1 MLSATPAGSAQSL
14 GGLVLFLKSKKTSLP
29 YVEVDSV
36 HDSDAR
42 WISSSLTERPHRSQ
56 TDTAHPAGREKK
68 RAPVRRR
75 VPVRGR
81 GRVVEIFP
89 RKQTICTLV
98 CTVTQ
103 RYRTLRRH
111 AQQEH
116 SNVKPFQAKLIRSQ
130 WVSAVG
136 GIPSLP
142 HPLGTPARCPST
154 SCFLT
159 DHNQRRP
166 RPHLSPPLPRS
177 QHAAISSE

>member
-1 MLSATPAGSAQSL
+1 MALACVGDAMLSATPAGSAQSL
-14 GGLVLFLKSKKTSLP
+14 GGLVVFKRLLSHTLKSTVSMTAMRDGSRPLLQNDLIGHRLDTRLTRP
-29 YVEVDSV
+29 A
-36 HDSDAR
+36 AR
-42 WISSSLTERPHRSQ
+42 KSARL
-56 TDTAHPAGREKK
+56 A
-68 RAPVRRR
+68 VRRR
-75 VPVRGR
+75 DIPHGNKQYALSCVRSHNGTEHY
-81 GRVVEIFP
+81 GD
-89 RKQTICTLV
+89 
-98 CTVTQ
+98 TQ
-103 RYRTLRRH
+103 
-111 AQQEH
+111 QEQEH

-166 RPHLSPPLPRS
+166 RPHLSLPLPRS